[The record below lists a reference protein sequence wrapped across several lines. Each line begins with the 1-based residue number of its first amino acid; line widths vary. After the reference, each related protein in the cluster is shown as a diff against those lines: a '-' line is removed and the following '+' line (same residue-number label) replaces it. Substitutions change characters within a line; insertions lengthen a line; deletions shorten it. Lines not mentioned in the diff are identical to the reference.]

1 MFVAFHALS
10 SIYLQK
16 SARVI
21 GSNIMA
27 LVSIDKQ
34 NFFFFCVKRHKYR
47 RNEKADL
54 TEY

>member
-34 NFFFFCVKRHKYR
+34 KFFFCVKRHKYR

>member
-27 LVSIDKQ
+27 LVIIDKHIFVLKGT
-34 NFFFFCVKRHKYR
+34 NIEETKRQT
-47 RNEKADL
+47 ADL